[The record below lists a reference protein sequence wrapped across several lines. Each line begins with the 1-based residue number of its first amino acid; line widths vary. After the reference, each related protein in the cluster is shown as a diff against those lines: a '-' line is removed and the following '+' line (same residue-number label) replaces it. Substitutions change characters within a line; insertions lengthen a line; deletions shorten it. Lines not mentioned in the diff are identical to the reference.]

1 MSIVHISINIVLGG
15 LNSCLILLP
24 EWVRDSVYFYD
35 WHSLILWNLHG
46 ICCKSWSVFF
56 FFVTWIVHWDH
67 QYMFY
72 SIFSNESVT
81 LIQISLVTVACSSF
95 YNSFLP
101 FSWYGRNFE
110 TAQWIS
116 DGRSSNKIL
125 PTSAIVSIC
134 PKNIMLSFWTFR
146 ILEKTLILQ
155 LQTLSMIILSLTQE

>member
-1 MSIVHISINIVLGG
+1 MDWIVASYFYLNEWEILFISMTDIVLF
-15 LNSCLILLP
+15 CEIFMT
-24 EWVRDSVYFYD
+24 SVA
-35 WHSLILWNLHG
+35 NLEVSSSF
-46 ICCKSWSVFF
+46 I
-56 FFVTWIVHWDH
+56 VTWIVHWDH

-101 FSWYGRNFE
+101 FSWYGTTFE

-125 PTSAIVSIC
+125 LTSAIVSIC
-134 PKNIMLSFWTFR
+134 PNNIMLSLWTFR

>member
-1 MSIVHISINIVLGG
+1 MDWIVASYFYLNEWEILFIYMTDIVLF
-15 LNSCLILLP
+15 CEIFMA
-24 EWVRDSVYFYD
+24 SVA
-35 WHSLILWNLHG
+35 NLEVSSSF
-46 ICCKSWSVFF
+46 I
-56 FFVTWIVHWDH
+56 VTWIVHWDH

-81 LIQISLVTVACSSF
+81 LIQISQVTVACSSF

-101 FSWYGRNFE
+101 FSWYGTTFE

-125 PTSAIVSIC
+125 LTSAIVSIC
-134 PKNIMLSFWTFR
+134 PNNIMLSFWTFR

>member
-35 WHSLILWNLHG
+35 WHSLTLWNLHG

-56 FFVTWIVHWDH
+56 FYCYMDWDH

-72 SIFSNESVT
+72 SIFSNESVI
-81 LIQISLVTVACSSF
+81 LIQISPVTVACSSF

-101 FSWYGRNFE
+101 FSWYGTTFE

-125 PTSAIVSIC
+125 LTSAIVSIC
-134 PKNIMLSFWTFR
+134 PNNIMLSFWTFR

-155 LQTLSMIILSLTQE
+155 LPTLSMIILSLTQE